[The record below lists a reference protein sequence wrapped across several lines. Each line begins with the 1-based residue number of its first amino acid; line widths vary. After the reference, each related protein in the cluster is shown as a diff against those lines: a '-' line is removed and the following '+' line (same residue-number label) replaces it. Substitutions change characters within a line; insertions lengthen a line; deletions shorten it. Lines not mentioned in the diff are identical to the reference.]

1 MADGPIIYPRSYFG
15 PNPLEQG
22 LDNFMKSYS
31 WAQDTQKKSDLL
43 ERQLRETKYRIG
55 LMDDENTKK
64 TGGGVGDDAPT
75 TQNLPAIGGSGS
87 DGGSSG
93 GGEQPTIGGVGGSN
107 NPEIDTNNFAG
118 MRNPN
123 APIGGG
129 PRSNPAGWQQFTTPE
144 DGINGI
150 VHQLDRYVSGA
161 TTGKPLTTLNQ
172 IISTWA
178 PPHENNTKLLI
189 DRASQIMGVA
199 PDAQL
204 DWNNPDVKARLVEAM
219 IRNEQGGMLHP
230 KAVQGIQGVFGQS
243 WQPYQTPQQQAAA
256 PGQFNQAVPQV
267 PTHAPLAYPTT
278 AQGNTPMA
286 IGGNT
291 PATTA
296 AAAPAPPASAPPA
309 TAPSPPATGAPP
321 ASGSNVQYTAPGGSF
336 SPPQQTPRAPNYS
349 PRPRDQQSY
358 LPDQQQQSQI
368 AALAVPQQ
376 YDPRNSGLYPQGSA

>member
-93 GGEQPTIGGVGGSN
+93 DGEQPTIGGVGGSN

-129 PRSNPAGWQQFTTPE
+129 PRSNPAGWQQFPTPE
-144 DGINGI
+144 AGINGI

-189 DRASQIMGVA
+189 DRASQIMGVG
-199 PDAQL
+199 PDQPL

-230 KAVQGIQGVFGQS
+230 KAVQGIQGVFGQN
-243 WQPYQTPQQQAAA
+243 WQPFQTPQQQQAA
-256 PGQFNQAVPQV
+256 PGNFAKAVPQM
-267 PTHAPLAYPTT
+267 PPSSQFEIPPPQTGYGSA
-278 AQGNTPMA
+278 PMA

-296 AAAPAPPASAPPA
+296 SAPAPPASAPPA
-309 TAPSPPATGAPP
+309 PTPSPPAAGAPP
-321 ASGSNVQYTAPGGSF
+321 ASGSDMQYTTQPNQGF
-336 SPPQQTPRAPNYS
+336 NPRSRPAPNYS
-349 PRPRDQQSY
+349 PNPNKTSY
-358 LPDQQQQSQI
+358 LPPDQQQQSQI

-376 YDPRNSGLYPQGSA
+376 YDPRTSGLYPQGSA